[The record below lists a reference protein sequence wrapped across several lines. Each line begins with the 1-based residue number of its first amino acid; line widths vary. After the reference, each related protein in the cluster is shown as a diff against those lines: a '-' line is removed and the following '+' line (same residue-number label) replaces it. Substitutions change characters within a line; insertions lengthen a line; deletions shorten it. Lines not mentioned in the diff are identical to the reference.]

1 LRRVRAE
8 HIGTRS
14 LGYADLDFVRQEM
27 TYAYQLFEQRKD
39 WPLVDVT
46 AKSIEE
52 AAAEV
57 VALIGGSHQAG
68 ERLSL
73 D

>member
-1 LRRVRAE
+1 MSHVR
-8 HIGTRS
+8 
-14 LGYADLDFVRQEM
+14 YADLDYVRQEI
-27 TYAYQLFEQRKD
+27 TYAYQLFERRKD

-57 VALIGGSHQAG
+57 ITLVGSANKG
-68 ERLSL
+68 EERLSL